1 MGYAWTLAALL
12 VLAGC
17 ATPSNYTPGPDPCAG
32 GAEASLDCQ
41 AWRYRN
47 TM

>member
-12 VLAGC
+12 VLSGC
-17 ATPSNYTPGPDPCAG
+17 GTTPYTPGPDPCAG
-32 GAEASLDCQ
+32 GAEATLDCQ